1 MRLIDIIFWKEVIK
15 SELDFIVSNHTWDLY
30 DLPKGCKP
38 ISSKWIF
45 KNKLRLDGS
54 IEKFKLE
61 L

>member
-1 MRLIDIIFWKEVIK
+1 MRSIDVIFLKETIK
-15 SELDFIVSNHTWDLY
+15 SELDFIVSNHTCDFY